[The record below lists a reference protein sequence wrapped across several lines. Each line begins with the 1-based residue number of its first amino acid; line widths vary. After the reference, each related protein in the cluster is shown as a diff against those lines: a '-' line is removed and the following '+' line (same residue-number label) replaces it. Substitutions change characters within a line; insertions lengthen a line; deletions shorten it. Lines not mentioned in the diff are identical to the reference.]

1 MLRLLSSFHL
11 PCPQY
16 SVFKR
21 LIFYAS
27 FQLSKVLVFTQT
39 NWKLNI
45 ATTIWYKLSGVGQD
59 PTGLSRGLN
68 EITPKIVHG
77 T

>member
-1 MLRLLSSFHL
+1 MLLFNFQK
-11 PCPQY
+11 C
-16 SVFKR
+16 FK
-21 LIFYAS
+21 
-27 FQLSKVLVFTQT
+27 VFTQT

-45 ATTIWYKLSGVGQD
+45 ATAIWYKLSGVGQD

-68 EITPKIVHG
+68 EVTPKVVRG